1 MLRVETTSPGH
12 WGPGARFEPTF
23 RGYTAQHGHDGVSNG
38 WEWPSQVVIDIIAH
52 TGVTEWRFATRL
64 SRFAGYTSSAF
75 LTDDGLLIDTGI
87 PACGAAFD
95 RMLDATD
102 VRGVL
107 ITHHHED
114 HAGNVERVARRD
126 IPTWI
131 APATI
136 PLVTTVARLRAY
148 RRLTWTAMPPLTSAM
163 TAFAATSLEIV
174 PTPGH
179 SADHHVIWQPG
190 TRTLYSGDLFLGV
203 AVRIMHEDEDPWQQ
217 IQSLERAAAL
227 GPERMFCAHRGL
239 VPDPV
244 TALRAKAQ
252 WLRDTIAEV
261 TDAITIGATDS
272 QILAR
277 VLGGESL
284 TGRLSG
290 GEYARRNFVRAVRRL
305 RPR

>member
-1 MLRVETTSPGH
+1 M
-12 WGPGARFEPTF
+12 
-23 RGYTAQHGHDGVSNG
+23 
-38 WEWPSQVVIDIIAH
+38 IDIITH
-52 TGVTEWRFATRL
+52 NGVTEWRFGTLL

-75 LTDDGLLIDTGI
+75 LTDDGILIDTGI
-87 PACGAAFD
+87 PACGAAFE
-95 RMLDATD
+95 RLLDATD
-102 VRGVL
+102 VRGVV

-114 HAGNVERVARRD
+114 HAGNLERVARRG

-131 APATI
+131 GPATM

-148 RRLTWTAMPPLTSAM
+148 RRLTWTSMPPLASAVTRFAPTSVEM
-163 TAFAATSLEIV
+163 VS
-174 PTPGH
+174 TPGH
-179 SADHHVIWQPG
+179 SADHHVFWQPG
-190 TRTLYSGDLFLGV
+190 TRTLFSGDLFLGV
-203 AVRIMHEDEDPWQQ
+203 AVRVMQEDEDPWQL
-217 IQSLERAAAL
+217 IESLEQAAAL
-227 GPERMFCAHRGL
+227 GPTRMFCAHRGL

-252 WLRDTIAEV
+252 WIRDTIATV
-261 TDAITIGATDS
+261 TDAITLGASDS

-277 VLGGESL
+277 VLGGESV